1 MKQVDAAG
9 ILDIAMSGTSATL
22 LARRWESALLVNV
35 DNNTLARLMANEEAM
50 NALMNIEGFRN
61 LNQDIETI
69 INKSEAVKKA
79 KKEANDRS
87 LGEKEKKELTDEEK
101 EYKGVRKKI
110 QEKLIKFTTRVP
122 IFMYLTDYR

>member
-1 MKQVDAAG
+1 MAYDGCSIKQVDAAG
-9 ILDIAMSGTSATL
+9 ILDISMSGTTATL

-69 INKSEAVKKA
+69 INRSEAVKKA
-79 KKEANDRS
+79 RKEANNSELSRA
-87 LGEKEKKELTDEEK
+87 EKAV
-101 EYKGVRKKI
+101 VRGRERI
-110 QEKLIKFTTRVP
+110 
-122 IFMYLTDYR
+122 